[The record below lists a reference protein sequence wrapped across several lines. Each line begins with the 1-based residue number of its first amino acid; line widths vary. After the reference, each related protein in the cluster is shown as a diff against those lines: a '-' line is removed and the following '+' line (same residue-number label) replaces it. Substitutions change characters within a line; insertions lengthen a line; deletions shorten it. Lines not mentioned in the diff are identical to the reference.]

1 MVLTTEFEQPA
12 PSDSPCELCDRQCP
26 EACKVQQRVH
36 GCHACDRIGCWKR
49 SRACP
54 FYNRNRP
61 NHVDAS
67 LGDNVPHMNETP
79 VQIFLGGAE
88 LLKGAQMQSHW
99 RKGRDIV
106 VKVDGVCFNTGSASG
121 ANMNCLIDTL
131 RQVVVG
137 GVECNVQTVRDRIE
151 RDFPEVR
158 PGDFL
163 ELQSHWRAAITW
175 LGRYNKIGAVFNAD
189 DFKVVCVDLL
199 YVGNGDVIGC
209 GTQTLYLA
217 RESQNHFVPL
227 FQIQEAQTR
236 RTELKL
242 VVATRRNSV
251 DAKISCVMDSAELKT
266 ILKDKSVNNIHSLS
280 RRVKQLVIETF
291 NNLLLNIVDG
301 VGVELDQD
309 DILTLRDVKITRD
322 LPDIIKQAVKLDTDA
337 VYVTHEDGSEQ
348 LVLDLT
354 LLPGK
359 DQEEFR
365 TAWYGM
371 SEKSQQ
377 DVARVM
383 HRQFETHI
391 AMIDLAMD
399 PDDLEVLQADW
410 SKRHFLQILQAT
422 ENKQKGACHNFPF
435 VATLWPQKN
444 LEAYKQTWRQWS
456 DEQREDAVAMMQASF
471 RAYTIDLEID
481 EHKASRDSSL
491 WNSWGLK
498 GFKDAQTAV
507 LAKVAAADFI
517 FEPEVSIDMIQ
528 DAEQRKKAGTL
539 KPSVTEDQEKLIK
552 VEILNRRSALRQKLN
567 NALNAAALIKY
578 EKQLVEK
585 EYWNVVMQVV
595 EGNLVS
601 ASTQREAGNSGIETP
616 PYVAPPHNRRER
628 ENAADERANALR
640 RRLIQEQTS
649 YGSLTAPTAS
659 PTSTS
664 RTPPSVEQ
672 ASHFQQRGI
681 SKSPL

>member
-1 MVLTTEFEQPA
+1 MVLTTDFEQPA
-12 PSDSPCELCDRQCP
+12 PIDSPCELCDRQCP

-49 SRACP
+49 SGACP

-61 NHVDAS
+61 DHADAS
-67 LGDNVPHMNETP
+67 LGDNVHHMNETL

-88 LLKGAQMQSHW
+88 LLKGAQMQCHW

-151 RDFPEVR
+151 SDFPEVR

-175 LGRYNKIGAVFNAD
+175 LGRYNKIGAVFSAD

-251 DAKISCVMDSAELKT
+251 NAKISCVMDPAELKT

-337 VYVTHEDGSEQ
+337 VYVTHEDGAEQ

-354 LLPGK
+354 LLPRK

-365 TAWYGM
+365 TAWYAM

-377 DVARVM
+377 DIAREM

-410 SKRHFLQILQAT
+410 SKKYFLQILQAT
-422 ENKQKGACHNFPF
+422 ENKQKDACHNFPF

-444 LEAYKQTWRQWS
+444 LEAYKQTWSEWS
-456 DEQREDAVAMMQASF
+456 HEQREDAVAIMQAGF

-481 EHKASRDSSL
+481 ERKASRDSSL
-491 WNSWGLK
+491 WNSWGLE

-507 LAKVAAADFI
+507 LAKVAAAAFI
-517 FEPEVSIDMIQ
+517 FEPEVSVDMIQ
-528 DAEQRKKAGTL
+528 DADQRKKANAL
-539 KPSVTEDQEKLIK
+539 KHSVTEDQEKLIK

-567 NALNAAALIKY
+567 NVLNAAALTKY

-585 EYWNVVMQVV
+585 EYWNVVMQVA
-595 EGNLVS
+595 EGNLIS
-601 ASTQREAGNSGIETP
+601 APTQREAGNSGIETP
-616 PYVAPPHNRRER
+616 PYVPAPHNRRER
-628 ENAADERANALR
+628 ESAAEERANALR

-649 YGSLTAPTAS
+649 YGSLTAPTGS
-659 PTSTS
+659 PTSRS

-672 ASHFQQRGI
+672 SSHFQ
-681 SKSPL
+681 